1 MLEFKNITKT
11 YGHVAALRD
20 LTMQVESGEL
30 FGIAGPNGAGKTTS
44 LKLAAGLIGADSGTI
59 WLDGKRCSAN
69 ALRKNGKIGYVPDF
83 FGVYDNL
90 LVQEYMEFY
99 ASLYGMTGRESRR
112 KTQELLERMNMS
124 EWKSE
129 MVDSMSRGQKQK
141 LCIARALVN
150 DPDLLVLDEPASGM
164 EPKYRSELRELMRE
178 LCAEGKTILISSHN
192 LSELAESCTGI
203 GVIREGRMVLQ
214 GNMQE
219 LLRQQQESN
228 PYRLQYLNLPEEAM
242 RVLRGNPMVR
252 NITILENSISFP
264 FAGGAEEAAAL
275 LAALTA
281 AGAEITA
288 FYREAGS
295 LEKIMQEA

>member
-20 LTMQVESGEL
+20 LTMQVENGEL
-30 FGIAGPNGAGKTTS
+30 FGIAGPNGAGKTTT

-112 KTQELLERMNMS
+112 KTQELLVRMNMS

-192 LSELAESCTGI
+192 LSELAECCTGI

-228 PYRLQYLNLPEEAM
+228 PYRLQYLNLPEAAM
-242 RVLRGNPMVR
+242 QVLRGNPMVR

-264 FAGGAEEAAAL
+264 FAGGAEDAAAL